1 MTDTQVTRIKTYS
14 EEKKMGTTK
23 FQNVKKSLVLL
34 MAALIVV
41 VGVLSYPAQSVKA
54 YATPR
59 LVVTGADIQGG
70 SVKAGDDFSM
80 VLHLK
85 NESTYKLVNISL
97 KVSSEDNQIITSS
110 GSDSIYIEEIP
121 REEEMDVTVDLKT
134 RGNLEQKN
142 YSVKVEYTYED
153 NSWDTYNDSASI
165 TVPVVQ
171 DSKASITEKRLT
183 KTEVEVNGKTSLSY
197 KINNTGKGSIYNVT
211 SEITGDTISDI
222 STYSGTI
229 AVGESGTVDLSIT
242 GVKAG
247 EGKINVKVTYEDAE
261 GKTNTVTDTFDIT
274 VKEPVV
280 ETVVEDV
287 PETNSSMLIAGA
299 IIAVLVLIIIVGA
312 IKRARDKRFE

>member
-1 MTDTQVTRIKTYS
+1 
-14 EEKKMGTTK
+14 MGTTK
-23 FQNVKKSLVLL
+23 FHSVKKSIVLL
-34 MAALIVV
+34 MTALLVV
-41 VGVLSYPAQSVKA
+41 VGVLYYPAQKVLA

-80 VLHLK
+80 VIHLK

-97 KVSSEDNQIITSS
+97 KISSDDNQIITSS
-110 GSDSIYIEEIP
+110 GSDSIYVEEIP
-121 REEEMDVTVDLKT
+121 REEEMDITVDLKT

-142 YSVKVEYTYED
+142 YSVKVDYTYED
-153 NSWDTYNDSASI
+153 NSWDTYSDSATV

-171 DSKASITEKRLT
+171 ESKASITEKRLT
-183 KTEVEVNGKTSLSY
+183 KTEIDVNGKTSLSF

-211 SEITGDTISDI
+211 SEITGDNITDI

-229 AVGESGTVDLSIT
+229 AVGESGTVDLSLT

-261 GKTNTVTDTFDIT
+261 GKTGTVSDTFDIT

-280 ETVVEDV
+280 ETVVEEA
-287 PETNSSMLIAGA
+287 PQANNTMLIAGVV
-299 IIAVLVLIIIVGA
+299 IAVLILIIIVGA
-312 IKRARDKRFE
+312 IKRARDKKFE

>member
-1 MTDTQVTRIKTYS
+1 
-14 EEKKMGTTK
+14 MGTTK

>member
-1 MTDTQVTRIKTYS
+1 
-14 EEKKMGTTK
+14 MGTTK
-23 FQNVKKSLVLL
+23 FHSVKKSIVLL
-34 MAALIVV
+34 MTALLVV
-41 VGVLSYPAQSVKA
+41 VGVLSYPAQKVLA

-80 VLHLK
+80 VIHLK

-97 KVSSEDNQIITSS
+97 KISSDDNQIITSS
-110 GSDSIYIEEIP
+110 GSDSIYVEEIP
-121 REEEMDVTVDLKT
+121 REEEMDITVDLKT

-153 NSWDTYNDSASI
+153 SSWDTYSDSATV

-171 DSKASITEKRLT
+171 ESKASITEKRLT
-183 KTEVEVNGKTSLSY
+183 KTEIDVNGKTSLSF

-211 SEITGDTISDI
+211 SEITGDNITDI

-229 AVGESGTVDLSIT
+229 AVGESGTVDLSLT

-261 GKTNTVTDTFDIT
+261 GMTGTVSDTFDIT

-280 ETVVEDV
+280 ETVVEEA
-287 PETNSSMLIAGA
+287 PQANNTMLIAGVV
-299 IIAVLVLIIIVGA
+299 IAVLLLIIIVGA
-312 IKRARDKRFE
+312 IKRARDKKFE